1 MNNSYKIA
9 NFFWNG
15 NLTIYEKSN
24 LLSFLEN
31 DFIVKVWSYQN
42 LELPSGVKLCNA
54 EEIVPKKM
62 LEKFT
67 QNFQK
72 SNMSSFSNLFR
83 YELLA
88 SNEGWWFDMDCISL
102 VNSKEFELLTLNKD
116 FVLGLENE
124 NLIGSSVM
132 FFNNK
137 SIVEL
142 LLSEIYKKID
152 DNNYNFYW
160 GEIGPYLI
168 TDVFKK
174 NDLFNKAI
182 EKKYFYKIG
191 PEEFEKYFLPRE
203 EIIQNILQ
211 DSFVA
216 HLWNE
221 MYRKFLIDK
230 NKLPPKGSFLFEHMQ
245 LNKDYINLKQYNS
258 FFYFRFKPI
267 VRILY
272 KLLSRLI
279 SLFNNIRD

>member
-24 LLSFLEN
+24 LLTFLEN

-42 LELPSGVKLCNA
+42 LELPKGIELCNA
-54 EEIVPKKM
+54 AEIVPKKM

-88 SNEGWWFDMDCISL
+88 SNDGWWFDLDCICL
-102 VNSKEFELLTLNKD
+102 VNSKEFESLTSNND
-116 FVLGLENE
+116 FVLGLENK

-137 SIVEL
+137 KIVEL
-142 LLSEIYKKID
+142 LLNEIYKKID
-152 DNNYNFYW
+152 DNDFNFYW

-168 TDVFKK
+168 TEVFKK
-174 NDLFNKAI
+174 NDLFDKVL

-191 PEEFEKYFLPRE
+191 PEEFEKYFQSSDLLMK
-203 EIIQNILQ
+203 NILTE
-211 DSFVA
+211 SFVA

-230 NKLPPKGSFLFEHMQ
+230 NKLPPKKSFLYEYMK
-245 LNKDYINLKQYNS
+245 LNDDLLNLKQYS
-258 FFYFRFKPI
+258 SLFYLRFKPVI
-267 VRILY
+267 RIFY

-279 SLFNNIRD
+279 SLFNNLRN